1 MCYNF
6 LTVQSVISFSVNRV
20 FYLFIPFYF
29 YILLFYQFFNQCFT
43 YYLFI
48 ISMHADVTEPLLIE
62 VDQIYHLA
70 CPASPIFYK
79 YNPVKVCIFYLLT
92 IKLEEAFENNILT
105 LKIFC
110 FLSFYFSLLFSFPQN
125 FQEQNKGLKEL
136 MYSCSY

>member
-1 MCYNF
+1 MF
-6 LTVQSVISFSVNRV
+6 H
-20 FYLFIPFYF
+20 
-29 YILLFYQFFNQCFT
+29 LLS
-43 YYLFI
+43 FI
-48 ISMHADVTEPLLIE
+48 ISIHADVTEPLLIE

-92 IKLEEAFENNILT
+92 IKLEKACENNILT

-125 FQEQNKGLKEL
+125 FQ
-136 MYSCSY
+136 